1 MKNLLFYLLILII
14 VVLVICCM
22 YLYKKQSPEVYVHD
36 SGRPGPNILIVGGT
50 HGNEPA
56 GAIAA
61 FEFHKIL
68 LRRTL
73 QRGRVVIVPNANKWG
88 LRVGIRYLPAELISF
103 GVLGKIDLNRSYSH
117 RGEESRTRISQHI
130 EELVLESD
138 WVIDL
143 HEGYDFHQ
151 LNPQSMG
158 SGIYPGKT
166 TLSKQM
172 TLPLLDA
179 VNQIIQVPEY
189 QFISKEWPDEN
200 GTLRMFCDEQDIHY
214 TLVETSG
221 QDNIQPI
228 PVRVQQHLVILRELL
243 VQLQLW

>member
-1 MKNLLFYLLILII
+1 MKNWIWMGMFIITILFISF
-14 VVLVICCM
+14 
-22 YLYKKQSPEVYVHD
+22 LYYHQRPNVFVHD
-36 SGRPGPNILIVGGT
+36 SGQPGPSVLVIGGT

-56 GAIAA
+56 GAVAA
-61 FEFHKIL
+61 FQLHKVL
-68 LRRTL
+68 LQRSI
-73 QRGRVVIVPNANKWG
+73 QRGRVIIIPDANKWG
-88 LRVGIRYLPAELISF
+88 LRMNIRYLPAELLSF
-103 GVLGKIDLNRSYSH
+103 GLLGKIDLNRSYSH
-117 RGEESRTRISQHI
+117 RGEESRTTIALQI
-130 EELVLESD
+130 EELALESD

-166 TLSKQM
+166 MLSKQM
-172 TLPLLDA
+172 THPLLDA
-179 VNQIIQVPEY
+179 VNQIIQIPEY
-189 QFISKEWPDEN
+189 QFITKEWPDEN

>member
-1 MKNLLFYLLILII
+1 MNSLLFYLLCLLIVIL
-14 VVLVICCM
+14 VVCCV
-22 YLYKKQSPEVYVHD
+22 YLYNKQLPEVYVHE
-36 SGRPGPNILIVGGT
+36 SGRPGPSLLVVGGT

-56 GAIAA
+56 GAVAA
-61 FEFHKIL
+61 FQLHNIL
-68 LRRTL
+68 SKRSLK
-73 QRGRVVIVPNANKWG
+73 RGRVVIVPNANKWG
-88 LRVGIRYLPAELISF
+88 LRVGIRYLPAELMSF

-130 EELVLESD
+130 EKLVLESD

-172 TLPLLDA
+172 SRPLLDA
-179 VNQIIQVPEY
+179 VNQLIRVPEY
-189 QFISKEWPDEN
+189 QFISKEWPDEK

-221 QDNIQPI
+221 QNNIQPI
-228 PVRVQQHLVILRELL
+228 PVRVRQHLAILRELI
-243 VQLQLW
+243 VQLQI

>member
-1 MKNLLFYLLILII
+1 MKNWIWIGIFIITILLISF
-14 VVLVICCM
+14 
-22 YLYKKQSPEVYVHD
+22 LYYHQRPNVFVHD
-36 SGRPGPNILIVGGT
+36 SGQPGPSVLVIGGT

-56 GAIAA
+56 GAVAA
-61 FEFHKIL
+61 FQLHKVL
-68 LRRTL
+68 LQRSI
-73 QRGRVVIVPNANKWG
+73 QRGRVIIIPDANKWG
-88 LRVGIRYLPAELISF
+88 LRMNIRYLPAELLSF
-103 GVLGKIDLNRSYSH
+103 GLLGKIDLNRSYSH
-117 RGEESRTRISQHI
+117 RGEESRTRISYQV

-166 TLSKQM
+166 MLSKQM
-172 TLPLLDA
+172 THPLLDA

>member
-1 MKNLLFYLLILII
+1 MKNWIWMGMFIIAILLVSF
-14 VVLVICCM
+14 
-22 YLYKKQSPEVYVHD
+22 LYYHQRPNVFVHD
-36 SGRPGPNILIVGGT
+36 SGQPGPRVLVIGGT

-56 GAIAA
+56 GAVAA
-61 FEFHKIL
+61 FQLHKVL
-68 LRRTL
+68 LKRTL
-73 QRGRVVIVPNANKWG
+73 RRGRVIIIPDANKWG
-88 LRVGIRYLPAELISF
+88 LRMNIRYLPAELLSF
-103 GVLGKIDLNRSYSH
+103 GLLGKIDLNRSYSH
-117 RGEESRTRISQHI
+117 RGEESRTQISYQI
-130 EELVLESD
+130 EELVVESD

-166 TLSKQM
+166 MLSKQM
-172 TLPLLDA
+172 THPLVDA

-189 QFISKEWPDEN
+189 QFISKEWPDAN
-200 GTLRMFCDEQDIHY
+200 GTLRMFCDEHDIHY

>member
-1 MKNLLFYLLILII
+1 MKNWIWIGIFIITILLIFF
-14 VVLVICCM
+14 
-22 YLYKKQSPEVYVHD
+22 LYYHQRPNVFVHD
-36 SGRPGPNILIVGGT
+36 SGQPGPSVLVIGGT

-56 GAIAA
+56 GAVAA
-61 FEFHKIL
+61 FQLHKVL
-68 LRRTL
+68 LQRSI
-73 QRGRVVIVPNANKWG
+73 QRGRVIIIPDANKWG
-88 LRVGIRYLPAELISF
+88 LRMNIRYLPAELLSF
-103 GVLGKIDLNRSYSH
+103 GLLGKIDLNRSYSH
-117 RGEESRTRISQHI
+117 RGEESRTRISYQV

-166 TLSKQM
+166 MLSKQM
-172 TLPLLDA
+172 THPLLDA

-189 QFISKEWPDEN
+189 QFITKEWPDEN

>member
-1 MKNLLFYLLILII
+1 MGIFIIAILLVSF
-14 VVLVICCM
+14 
-22 YLYKKQSPEVYVHD
+22 LYYHQRPNVFVHD
-36 SGRPGPNILIVGGT
+36 SGQPGPRVLVIGGT

-56 GAIAA
+56 GAVAA
-61 FEFHKIL
+61 FQLHKVL
-68 LRRTL
+68 LKRTL
-73 QRGRVVIVPNANKWG
+73 RRGRVIIIPDANKWG
-88 LRVGIRYLPAELISF
+88 LRMNIRYLPAELLSF
-103 GVLGKIDLNRSYSH
+103 GLLGKIDLNRSYSH
-117 RGEESRTRISQHI
+117 RGEESRTRISYQI

-166 TLSKQM
+166 MLSKQM
-172 TLPLLDA
+172 THPLLDA